1 MQKLR
6 FCNYPTKEEFN
17 LAREEG
23 RVTDGDINWIEDT
36 KEIYKGYDKYSKK
49 EEKKNNILYVDKIVA
64 KPTLKL
70 PLNVS
75 KGYSI
80 AWAPQIPHNDAKVN
94 YPLTVLK
101 EILTFKLEYI
111 SESGWALVYKLIDNR
126 YSDQDIQ
133 ISIDND
139 TINVTIN
146 NKFNHRIYP
155 SNNVYFDTFKHN
167 DFLTVSA
174 NNLIY
179 NDSTIHF
186 KCNLLLHTI
195 STKYTPCF
203 HIYEQIESWPAEQW
217 YDKLYT
223 YTPASRFTYDWS
235 YTTLLNKVIGNNGA
249 ITLFPSGNVV
259 FNNLKS
265 KCRRILNRCG
275 DFSAKPWDSALQSVL
290 YEYRRVTGNKY
301 HLFWKCLY
309 SKKRYRKKISW
320 KRVKIGSVEHSWMN
334 LYDTIENSLINNRTN
349 KSDLYD
355 KNISKYTLTSIYYRQ
370 PRTSPSSNET
380 VDVTN
385 IAKKCGKVKFVDIM
399 IAKYLDTT
407 NQIDFEDPNILKIR
421 ITKLNGLSTN
431 KNRYIFTYIK

>member
-17 LAREEG
+17 LARAEG

-49 EEKKNNILYVDKIVA
+49 EDKKNNILYVDKIVA
-64 KPTLKL
+64 KPTLRL

-111 SESGWALVYKLIDNR
+111 PESGWTLVYKLIDNR

-133 ISIDND
+133 ISIDNN
-139 TINVTIN
+139 TIDVTIN
-146 NKFNHRIYP
+146 NKFNCHIYP
-155 SNNVYFDTFKHN
+155 SNNVYFDICVRS
-167 DFLTVSA
+167 DFSDNTA
-174 NNLIY
+174 NNLIN
-179 NDSTIHF
+179 NDPTIYFEWNLSLNTTSTNFI
-186 KCNLLLHTI
+186 
-195 STKYTPCF
+195 PCF
-203 HIYEQIESWPAEQW
+203 HIYEQIESSPSTQW
-217 YDKLYT
+217 TDRLYT
-223 YTPASRFTYDWS
+223 YTPASGFVYDWM
-235 YTTLLNKVIGNNGA
+235 YTSLYNKAVGNNGA

-275 DFSAKPWDSALQSVL
+275 NFSSKPWDSALQNVL

-309 SKKRYRKKISW
+309 SKKRYRKKVSW
-320 KRVKIGSVEHSWMN
+320 KRVKIGSAEHSWMN
-334 LYDTIENSLINNRTN
+334 LYDTIENSLINNDSTN

-370 PRTSPSSNET
+370 PRSLSDNNSIDT
-380 VDVTN
+380 TN
-385 IAKKCGKVKFVDIM
+385 VAKKCGKVKFVDIM

-407 NQIDFEDPNILKIR
+407 NQIDFDDPNILKIR
-421 ITKLNGLSTN
+421 ITKLRGLSV